1 MKFKASGR
9 ALSGPLYIVDRAAIV
24 NEQSKPDEGECST
37 GDGRQADKLFLGL
50 KLANLKL
57 ANQVHA

>member
-24 NEQSKPDEGECST
+24 NEQSKPDEGEFST
-37 GDGRQADKLFLGL
+37 EDVQGADKLFLGL
-50 KLANLKL
+50 KLAN
-57 ANQVHA
+57 QVHF